1 MLRFLFC
8 VKTLI
13 TLAILRQTFI
23 IRIMEKELIELCKAF
38 KIDGEFDSID
48 VINNGHIN
56 STFLVRFL
64 VNGTI
69 KEYVLQK
76 INKYVFKRP
85 EEVMENITSV
95 TKYINEKLEKEG
107 KSTDRKTL
115 NFYFAENGKPF
126 VVDKNGD
133 YWRVCDFIG
142 HSIAFNETSDLSVI
156 EETGRA
162 FGEFQ
167 GLLADFS
174 AEKLNITIPHFH
186 NTPNR
191 YQIFKDTIARNPV
204 SRAELVKDEIERY
217 LSLEQTVSKMYAM
230 QKQGDLKLKVT
241 HNDTKCNN
249 VLFDKET
256 KKFLCV
262 IDLDTVMPGLLGFD
276 FGDAIR
282 FIANTSTEDEV
293 DLTKVEV
300 DESKFK
306 AFATG
311 FLSEIDGRI
320 SEQEK
325 NTLVLGSITMTAECG
340 LRFLTDYID
349 GDNYFKIDYPEHNL
363 VRARCQLKLA
373 ESMIE
378 KQQELETIISELC

>member
-1 MLRFLFC
+1 
-8 VKTLI
+8 
-13 TLAILRQTFI
+13 
-23 IRIMEKELIELCKAF
+23 MEKELVELCKAF
-38 KIDGEFDSID
+38 KINGEFDSIE

-64 VNGTI
+64 VDGKI

-76 INKYVFKRP
+76 INKYVFKQP

-95 TKYINEKLEKEG
+95 TKHINDKLKKEN

-115 NFYFAENGKPF
+115 NFSYSENGKPF
-126 VVDKNGD
+126 IVDGYGD
-133 YWRVCDFIG
+133 YWRICEFIG
-142 HSIAFNETSDLSVI
+142 HSITFNETSDLSVI
-156 EETGRA
+156 EQTGRA

-167 GLLADFS
+167 GLLADFP

-191 YQIFKDTIARNPV
+191 YEIFKDTVVRNPV
-204 SRAELVKDEIERY
+204 SRAEFVEDDINKY
-217 LSLEQTVSKMYAM
+217 LELEQTVSQMYAM
-230 QKQGDLKLKVT
+230 QKRGDLKLKVT

-249 VLFDKET
+249 VLFDKDA

-282 FIANTSTEDEV
+282 FIANTSQEDEI
-293 DLTKVEV
+293 DLSKVEV
-300 DESKFK
+300 DEEKFK
-306 AFATG
+306 AFASG
-311 FLSEIDGRI
+311 FLNEIGDRI
-320 SEQEK
+320 SENERK
-325 NTLVLGSITMTAECG
+325 TLVLGSITMTAECG

-349 GDNYFKIDYPEHNL
+349 GDKYFKTSYPEHNL

-373 ESMIE
+373 KSMLE
-378 KQQELETIISELC
+378 KQKQLESIVSEICKENVSIKKD

>member
-1 MLRFLFC
+1 
-8 VKTLI
+8 
-13 TLAILRQTFI
+13 
-23 IRIMEKELIELCKAF
+23 MEKELIELCKAF
-38 KIDGEFDSID
+38 KINGEFDSIQ

-64 VNGTI
+64 EDEKI
-69 KEYVLQK
+69 KKYVLQK
-76 INKYVFKRP
+76 INKNVFKKP

-95 TKYINEKLEKEG
+95 TKHINDKLKKEN

-115 NFYFAENGKPF
+115 NFSFSESGKPF
-126 VVDKNGD
+126 VVDGYGD
-133 YWRVCDFIG
+133 YWRVCEFIG
-142 HSIAFNETSDLSVI
+142 HSLTFNETNDLSVI

-167 GLLADFS
+167 GLLADFP

-191 YQIFKDTIARNPV
+191 YQIFKDTLARNPV
-204 SRAELVKDEIERY
+204 NRAELIAGDINSY
-217 LSLEQTVSKMYAM
+217 LELEQIVSQMYAM

-249 VLFDKET
+249 VLFDKDS

-282 FIANTSTEDEV
+282 FIANTAAEDEV
-293 DLTKVEV
+293 DLSKVEI
-300 DESKFK
+300 DEAKFR
-306 AFATG
+306 AFVSG
-311 FLSEIDGRI
+311 FLSEIGNRI
-320 SEQEK
+320 SEQERK
-325 NTLVLGSITMTAECG
+325 TLVLGSITMTAECG

-363 VRARCQLKLA
+363 VRARCQLKLVG
-373 ESMIE
+373 SMLEKQKQLEDIVNEISKASEKIE
-378 KQQELETIISELC
+378 K

>member
-1 MLRFLFC
+1 
-8 VKTLI
+8 
-13 TLAILRQTFI
+13 
-23 IRIMEKELIELCKAF
+23 MEKELIELCKAF
-38 KIDGEFDSID
+38 KIDGEFDSIE

-56 STFLVRFL
+56 STFLVRFNQ
-64 VNGTI
+64 NGKV

-85 EEVMENITSV
+85 EEVMENISGV
-95 TKYINEKLEKEG
+95 TKYINEKLKREN
-107 KSTDRKTL
+107 KSADRKTL
-115 NFYFAENGKPF
+115 NFKDSENGKPF
-126 VVDKNGD
+126 VVDGYGD
-133 YWRVCDFIG
+133 YWRVCEFIG
-142 HSIAFNETSDLSVI
+142 NSKTFNETSDLSVI
-156 EETGRA
+156 EETGKA

-167 GLLADFS
+167 GLLADFP

-191 YQIFKDTIARNPV
+191 YNIFKDAIARNPV
-204 SRAELVKDEIERY
+204 SRAESVMEDIESY
-217 LSLEQTVSKMYAM
+217 LALEQTVSQMYGM
-230 QKQGDLKLKVT
+230 QKQGELKLKVT

-249 VLFDKET
+249 VLFDKDT

-282 FIANTSTEDEV
+282 FIANTGKEDEV
-293 DLTKVEV
+293 DLSKVEV

-306 AFATG
+306 AFASG
-311 FLSEIDGRI
+311 FLNEIGDRI
-320 SEQEK
+320 SENERK
-325 NTLVLGSITMTAECG
+325 TLVLGSITMTAECG

-373 ESMIE
+373 KSMLE
-378 KQQELETIISELC
+378 KQKKLEGVVDSIYCLKEIKK